1 MTDTTGALA
10 TEDVA
15 EHVSTLP
22 LSGVEPAATQD
33 GGSESPVP
41 MEDALA
47 KSSQPAVE
55 TPEEAVQPDG
65 AETGTEAN
73 QDSGVS

>member
-1 MTDTTGALA
+1 MTDTTGAHA

-22 LSGVEPAATQD
+22 LNGPEPPATQD
-33 GGSESPVP
+33 SSESPVP
-41 MEDALA
+41 IEDAVA
-47 KSSQPAVE
+47 TSPRPAVE
-55 TPEEAVQPDG
+55 TFEDSVQPDG